1 MGLDEDTG
9 LEWGCLILWLV
20 NGQGRQLQELM
31 VAPRLCPLDILID
44 VYAMTDL
51 CVLVATLEQL
61 WDMHPFQTLTRQ
73 R

>member
-31 VAPRLCPLDILID
+31 VAPRLCPMDILME
-44 VYAMTDL
+44 VTPMPEV
-51 CVLVATLEQL
+51 CRMVATVEHLWEQ
-61 WDMHPFQTLTRQ
+61 HQEQTLTLHR
-73 R
+73 